1 MAGDSYAVHLVD
13 LKGHGNS
20 PKPRDRRYSVEDQAD
35 LVLDY
40 IRAKGLNDLTLI
52 GHSMGGRVALRTAMK
67 MLECKDAALNSLIL
81 IGCAAYPQKTP
92 DFIRLLRAPILG
104 NLACRLLPSRLL
116 SRIALRRSY
125 HDRSK
130 IGDDSVT
137 AYAANLK
144 SSEGISAVIEAAKGV
159 IPGAATADFEQYSR
173 LKVPTLLIW
182 GREDRVI
189 PLRIAEMLKSDIAG
203 SRLAIVDRCGHIPH
217 EERPETI
224 IPMMIDFIAPS
235 ESPDNGGR
243 PE

>member
-1 MAGDSYAVHLVD
+1 MAGDSYAIHLVD

-20 PKPRDRRYSVEDQAD
+20 PKPRDARYSIEDQAD

-40 IRAKGLNDLTLI
+40 IRAKGLNNLTLV
-52 GHSMGGRVALRTAMK
+52 GHSMGGRVALRTALK
-67 MLECKDAALNSLIL
+67 MSEQTKVVLNSLIL
-81 IGCAAYPQKTP
+81 IGAVAYPQKAP
-92 DFIRLLRAPILG
+92 EFVRLLRTPIFG
-104 NLACRLLPSRLL
+104 HLACRLLPSRLL
-116 SRIALRRSY
+116 SRIALKRFY
-125 HDRSK
+125 YDRSK

-159 IPGAATADFEQYSR
+159 IPGAADPDFKEYSG

-189 PLRIAEMLKSDIAG
+189 PLRIGEMLRNDIAG
-203 SRLAIVDRCGHIPH
+203 SRLAIIDRCGHMPH

-235 ESPDNGGR
+235 GSPGSGGR